1 MDDVEVTSSLFETTS
16 VDEVLD
22 DDDDD
27 EVEEFVSEITV
38 AAAPINAF
46 KKIIILIF

>member
-22 DDDDD
+22 DDDDEDD
-27 EVEEFVSEITV
+27 EVEEFVSEMTV

-46 KKIIILIF
+46 